1 MMLNAFLPKSEQR
14 YAVAGLAFGALF
26 PLTCLLLDKVFDNGN
41 GLLGEGALASTSVA
55 VIMMPLICCTLFYEW
70 GRSHSRLVSEL
81 ELRQQTEAQLMQV
94 VHLDRLTGLSNR
106 FALERD
112 IRLLVSG
119 EGGAA
124 DRGALLLLD
133 LDRFKFVNDTMGHD
147 AGDQLLLELGH
158 RLTHALSGMARIYRL
173 GGDEFVILV
182 AGSPSDGKVE
192 DICTTVLSLFAQPF
206 QLFAGQFWT
215 GGSIGV
221 SFIEPEDSSMSSVLK
236 RADLALYKAKDL
248 PGNSHRVYQPEMAAE
263 AFVKSEI
270 EHDLGR
276 ALEEGQFYLDYQPIV
291 GIESRA
297 IRSFEALIRWR
308 HPVKGIIQPDLF
320 IAAAEKTGLI
330 LPIGNW
336 VVKTACQEAARW
348 PAPTG
353 VAVNVAGDQF
363 KDRAFVGHIKAC
375 LAEAGL
381 SPGRLTIEVTESI
394 FSIDPQIICES
405 LSELRAC
412 GIRIALDDFGIGFSS
427 INNLRRFPLDQLKID
442 RSFTQ
447 AMLGN
452 QRDADLVDIILQL
465 GNTFEVSTT
474 IEGIETEGQLEFV
487 RALGASEAQGFLI
500 SRPVS
505 AQDVMGI
512 LAREPVQPGSL
523 SAKSL

>member
-1 MMLNAFLPKSEQR
+1 MMLNAFLPKSEHR
-14 YAVAGLAFGALF
+14 YAAAGLLFGVGFLF
-26 PLTCLLLDKVFDNGN
+26 ACLLIDRFFDNGN
-41 GLLGEGALASTSVA
+41 SLLGEGTMASTSVCVLLMPA
-55 VIMMPLICCTLFYEW
+55 VCGALFYAW
-70 GRSHSRLVSEL
+70 GRSRCRLLSEL
-81 ELRQQTEAQLMQV
+81 ALRQRTEEQLMQV
-94 VHLDRLTGLSNR
+94 AHLDRLTGLPNR

-112 IRLLVSG
+112 IRLLVSEDQG
-119 EGGAA
+119 VVG
-124 DRGALLLLD
+124 RNALLLLD

-147 AGDQLLLELGH
+147 AGDQLLVALGH
-158 RLTHALSGMARIYRL
+158 RLKRALSGMAKIYRL

-182 AGSPSDGKVE
+182 AGAPSNGKAE
-192 DICTTVLSLFAQPF
+192 DICATILSIFSEPF
-206 QLFAGQFWT
+206 QLLAGQFWT
-215 GGSIGV
+215 GCSVGV
-221 SFIEPEDSSMSSVLK
+221 AFLERDDRSMSTVLK
-236 RADLALYKAKDL
+236 RADLALYKAKEI
-248 PGNSHRVYQPEMAAE
+248 PGNSHLFYQPEMAVE

-276 ALEEGQFYLDYQPIV
+276 ALEEGQFYLEYQPIV

-297 IRSFEALIRWR
+297 IRSFEALIRWN

-336 VVKTACQEAARW
+336 VVKTACTEAARW

-363 KDRAFVGHIKAC
+363 KDRAFVNFIKTC
-375 LAEAGL
+375 LDEAGL
-381 SPGRLTIEVTESI
+381 APGRLTIEVTESI

-405 LSELRAC
+405 LADLRAY
-412 GIRIALDDFGIGFSS
+412 GVRIALDDFGIGFSS

-442 RSFTQ
+442 RSFTH

-465 GNTFEVSTT
+465 GHTFQVATT

-505 AQDVMGI
+505 ARDVLGI
-512 LAREPVQPGSL
+512 LSREPAQTGSL
-523 SAKSL
+523 SA

>member
-14 YAVAGLAFGALF
+14 YAVSGVAFGVVF
-26 PLTCLLLDKVFDNGN
+26 SIICLSIDRVFENKN
-41 GLLGEGALASTSVA
+41 NLLGEALFAYGPAA
-55 VIMMPLICCTLFYEW
+55 VLLMPLVCGMLFFQW
-70 GRSHSRLVSEL
+70 GRSRSRLVSEL
-81 ELRQQTEAQLMQV
+81 ELRQRTEAKLMQV
-94 VHLDRLTGLSNR
+94 AHLDRLTGLANR

-112 IRLLVSG
+112 IRLQLAQENIAG
-119 EGGAA
+119 
-124 DRGALLLLD
+124 DRALLLLD

-147 AGDQLLLELGH
+147 AGDQLLVALGQ
-158 RLTHALSGMARIYRL
+158 RLGHALSGAARIYRL

-192 DICTTVLSLFAQPF
+192 DICSTVLTLFAQPF

-221 SFIEPEDSSMSSVLK
+221 TFIEHEDRSMSSVLK
-236 RADLALYKAKDL
+236 RADLALYKAKDVA
-248 PGNSHRVYQPEMAAE
+248 GNSYRFYEPEMATE
-263 AFVKSEI
+263 ASVKSEI
-270 EHDLGR
+270 EHDLCR
-276 ALEEGQFYLDYQPIV
+276 ALEEGQFYLEYQPIV

-297 IRSFEALIRWR
+297 IRSFEALIRWN
-308 HPVKGIIQPDLF
+308 HPLKGIIQPDLF

-336 VVKTACQEAARW
+336 VVKTACLEAARW

-363 KDRAFVGHIKAC
+363 KDRAFVGFIKAC

-381 SPGRLTIEVTESI
+381 APGRLTIEVTESI
-394 FSIDPQIICES
+394 FSIDPLIICES
-405 LSELRAC
+405 LKELRAH

-427 INNLRRFPLDQLKID
+427 INNLRRFPLDQLKVD

-465 GNTFEVSTT
+465 GTTFQVATT

-505 AQDVMGI
+505 ARDVMGI
-512 LAREPVQPGSL
+512 LARETVQAGSL
-523 SAKSL
+523 SA